1 LTSHHLCG
9 WTSACCTP
17 PYWTTR
23 WRSSGVCMLTCA
35 KPSRPRSLPRRT
47 ACGRPPRRRRRGWV
61 RSTGALA
68 RSSHTCLYLTAV
80 EGACAAAAAYVRRE
94 LSVYAAAHPELTP
107 DDATTALK
115 KQWHDMLPD
124 AQEVR
129 AALPRR
135 HAYAHYRVHIRP
147 HTMGIVLLV
156 GGDDGGGLVQAY
168 AAATA
173 SATALG
179 PSQSDGPEAADAGA
193 GSQAAASQ
201 SAPGTATTRR
211 CVNFPWAGAPHQLT
225 IRAFELANTLAVV
238 RDEMAYV
245 TPLPSPP
252 QGHPPDRHTRLRTQ
266 GQEGSRGRRVD
277 RGGAA
282 GDGSGDSRGGAGR
295 VPGRPAPAA
304 ADARPAP
311 RVPQGRRRGHE
322 HHQRCGHCSCRPRRR
337 QEAPGAGQEGW
348 QAHRPQQQQQRRRQQ

>member
-1 LTSHHLCG
+1 MLRACQLATASPTRRSGSSTCSASVCPAHAYVPCRSMADDGCRTKLTSHHLCG

-17 PYWTTR
+17 PCWMTR

-61 RSTGALA
+61 RSTWAPA
-68 RSSHTCLYLTAV
+68 RSSHTRLYLTAA

-156 GGDDGGGLVQAY
+156 GGDDGGDWFRRTWRPLRRRRRWAPVNQMGQRPRTPGQARRRRRRSQRREQPPP
-168 AAATA
+168 AAVST
-173 SATALG
+173 
-179 PSQSDGPEAADAGA
+179 
-193 GSQAAASQ
+193 
-201 SAPGTATTRR
+201 
-211 CVNFPWAGAPHQLT
+211 F
-225 IRAFELANTLAVV
+225 
-238 RDEMAYV
+238 
-245 TPLPSPP
+245 
-252 QGHPPDRHTRLRTQ
+252 
-266 GQEGSRGRRVD
+266 RGR
-277 RGGAA
+277 
-282 GDGSGDSRGGAGR
+282 
-295 VPGRPAPAA
+295 
-304 ADARPAP
+304 AR
-311 RVPQGRRRGHE
+311 RT
-322 HHQRCGHCSCRPRRR
+322 S
-337 QEAPGAGQEGW
+337 
-348 QAHRPQQQQQRRRQQ
+348 